1 MPLLIT
7 IIYSCLVIF
16 LVIMPSPSCA
26 FCGRRITGHVPGRAA
41 TAEQLERATAY
52 HHPKTPRGTF
62 ICDRCRKNIPTTNQ
76 QQKRSRSPSP
86 ATPSSSDMSSCKKR
100 QRTAEILSSLSQP
113 ASPTPLIRHNE
124 PVLNPSCGARM
135 TSSSTSSSAKRQ
147 RVAEILSALYL
158 HLP

>member
-52 HHPKTPRGTF
+52 HHPKTHVYMRQMPQEYS
-62 ICDRCRKNIPTTNQ
+62 NNQPTAETIEESFSCHTIILRHVVV
-76 QQKRSRSPSP
+76 QKTSTHCGNSFVLI
-86 ATPSSSDMSSCKKR
+86 ATSLPNALDTS
-100 QRTAEILSSLSQP
+100 QRTSIESLLRCKNDVILHIVIGK
-113 ASPTPLIRHNE
+113 TT
-124 PVLNPSCGARM
+124 ARG
-135 TSSSTSSSAKRQ
+135 
-147 RVAEILSALYL
+147 
-158 HLP
+158 